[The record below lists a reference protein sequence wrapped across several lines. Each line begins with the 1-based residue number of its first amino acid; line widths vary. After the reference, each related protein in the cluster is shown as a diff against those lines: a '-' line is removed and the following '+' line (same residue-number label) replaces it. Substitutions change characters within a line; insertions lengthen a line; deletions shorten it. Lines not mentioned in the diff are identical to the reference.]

1 MLPQKTSNPVNG
13 TFLCSSFR
21 QRHTVTSRP
30 RQLHCS
36 RVTALSQV
44 SRERNQRDT
53 PRTSACKTGVAL
65 PPLERRVH
73 ETLRGKRRQRRS
85 LEQRLATKQRCSSHP
100 EQPRPI
106 GAGNGSRRNRPAVS
120 SSKPGLLTS
129 SLKINQ
135 TAQLNSR

>member
-21 QRHTVTSRP
+21 QRRTSRP

-44 SRERNQRDT
+44 SRERNQRDA
-53 PRTSACKTGVAL
+53 PCTSACKTGGAL
-65 PPLERRVH
+65 PPLEQQVH
-73 ETLRGKRRQRRS
+73 KMLRGKRRQRRS
-85 LEQRLATKQRCSSHP
+85 LEQRLGTQQRCSSHP
-100 EQPRPI
+100 QHPRPI
-106 GAGNGSRRNRPAVS
+106 GAGNGSHRNRPAVS